1 MNALAAVPSEHEVCD
16 TPEARLMLAVLEE
29 ALATFRRGLTSDVPL
44 ERQRYRE
51 VEAWLRCSDSDS
63 PFAFESICWTLGMD
77 PDYVRSGFYQ
87 VKCSTTLGARLRRSR
102 KLRRERIY
110 ARRVWK
116 GRIG

>member
-1 MNALAAVPSEHEVCD
+1 MSALAVTSSHEDACD

-29 ALATFRRGLTSDVPL
+29 ALATFRRGLTSQVPL

-51 VEAWLRCSDSDS
+51 VEAWLRCTDSDS
-63 PFAFESICWTLGMD
+63 PFAFESICWTLRMD

-87 VKCSTTLGARLRRSR
+87 VKCAMVVGTRLRRGR
-102 KLRRERIY
+102 KLRRERIH